1 MNAIEGISS
10 PSWDL
15 TQADATGMEPAL
27 TDSGVQDDTEIENAL
42 MAVGNQDTTP
52 GGSLGKNEFLN
63 LLVTQLS
70 SQDPLNP
77 MDSSESIAQLAQ
89 FSALEQ
95 MQNVNV
101 QLEAQRKSS
110 GLIDAML
117 LQDQNIEATL
127 QNGSTVQGTVEKMT
141 WQGGEM
147 VMQINGALYPAS
159 SLIGLRLLSAV
170 TPVVVPEIPDD
181 DTLSTE
187 TIQETE
193 ELPAVITP

>member
-193 ELPAVITP
+193 ELPAVNTP